1 MPIVQDLGLV
11 RLDPH
16 AGLVIANPIYSAI
29 IARSLTITT
38 RAFFPALLPTWLDTQ
53 GQLDAIRLREAFLS
67 FWRQHGQ
74 PLLGTTAYHEIAP
87 HLVLMAFLDRMANG
101 GGRVERE
108 LAVGRGYLDLR
119 LEYGEVVLSI
129 EVKIWRDGT
138 PDPLRDGVSQL
149 DQYLQGLGVPT
160 GWLVIFDQRR
170 DQPPIAERTTT
181 EDVTAPSGRLV
192 LVIRA

>member
-1 MPIVQDLGLV
+1 M